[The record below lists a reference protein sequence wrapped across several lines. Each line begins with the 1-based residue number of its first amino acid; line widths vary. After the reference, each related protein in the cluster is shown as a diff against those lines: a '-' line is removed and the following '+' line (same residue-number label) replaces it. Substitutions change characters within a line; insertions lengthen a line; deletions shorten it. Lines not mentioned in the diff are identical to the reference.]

1 MPQLNPQL
9 RESLVGQEFELSAVF
24 EKAAL
29 PDSTDA
35 SAGLDEYVD
44 ISGFA
49 STNTM
54 DRQGDIIPTS
64 TWQDPDALKNYM
76 KNPIVLAYHD
86 HEEPI
91 GSVTNLEIR
100 DAGVYVTARIY
111 KAANSEVFSMVKAG
125 VLKTFSIGF
134 RLKDLDYDEELNA
147 WILTKIE
154 MYELSVVSVPAN
166 QDALFSIVKQLKAA
180 GHSNDLTNKRQESK
194 MPTPN
199 QNTTELSQEELVAKA
214 VTAALAQKEAEAKAK
229 AEAEA
234 KAKADA
240 EALAAT
246 VLVQVKSQTD
256 ALVADIKKSL
266 EDQTKPFSETV
277 AQFKT
282 EIEAKA
288 AELTAATARGG
299 KMEYNGTKANG
310 PVSKEERENAV
321 LLATLMGKK
330 IEDTAYGKNLRQK
343 AAGFNTSNTQVHI
356 PGDHTVNNADWETEF
371 STSFWMDVRRDLV
384 IEQMF
389 RTISMNTASMRLPV
403 VPDQGYA
410 NYIAVDNLKG
420 PNSTAAVNG
429 GSRPTEITLIAHK
442 LSAADRIGIEET
454 EDTILP
460 ILGLIRDNLMRRM
473 SRSSD
478 RSLLRGV
485 GTTAA
490 DPIKG
495 LAQYA
500 LDAANNYDLSI
511 GGGDK
516 FTALHLQKARRQLGV
531 FGLRPRDIAYVL
543 STDAYYDL
551 LEDPDMRKYFD
562 VGPADATILN
572 GQVASVNGT
581 PIILSD
587 EFAAKGVH
595 ATAGLVVNMR
605 NFVVGNLRNI
615 TLRTDTEVA
624 SDSTLLVA
632 TRRFGMVEMEAG
644 AVAAIQWV
652 A

>member
-1 MPQLNPQL
+1 MPQQNPQIKD
-9 RESLVGQEFELSAVF
+9 SLVGQEFELSAIF
-24 EKAAL
+24 QKEIA
-29 PDSTDA
+29 PSSDSATDN
-35 SAGLDEYVD
+35 AGLDEYVD
-44 ISGFA
+44 ISGLA

-54 DRQGDIIPTS
+54 DRQGDIIPLS

-91 GSVTNLEIR
+91 GNVTNLEIR
-100 DAGVYVTARIY
+100 ETGVFVTARIY
-111 KAANSEVFSMVKAG
+111 KAANPEVFAMVKAG

-134 RLKDLDYDEELNA
+134 RLKDLDYDETLNA

-180 GHSNDLTNKRQESK
+180 GHSNDLTNKRQENK

-199 QNTTELSQEELVAKA
+199 SQTTELTQEEQIAKA
-214 VTAALAQKEAEAKAK
+214 VADALARKD
-229 AEAEA
+229 AEA

-240 EALAAT
+240 EAKTKADAEAIAAS

-256 ALVADIKKSL
+256 ALMSDIKKSL
-266 EDQTKPFSETV
+266 EVDGKPLKDTIAEFRSE
-277 AQFKT
+277 
-282 EIEAKA
+282 IDAKS
-288 AELTAATARGG
+288 AELAARANG
-299 KMEYNGTKANG
+299 KMEYSGTKATG
-310 PVSKEERENAV
+310 PVSKEDRENAV

-330 IEDTAYGKNLRQK
+330 IEDTTFGKNLRQK

-356 PGDHTVNNADWETEF
+356 PGDHTINDADWETEF
-371 STSFWMDVRRDLV
+371 ATNFWMDVRRDLV
-384 IEQMF
+384 VEQMF

-429 GSRPTEITLIAHK
+429 GNRPTEVNLIAHK
-442 LSAADRIGIEET
+442 LSAADRVGIEET

-485 GTTAA
+485 GATAA

-500 LDAANNYDLSI
+500 LDAGNNYELSI

-587 EFAAKGVH
+587 EFAAKGVN

-615 TLRTDTEVA
+615 TLRTDTEIA
-624 SDSTLLVA
+624 SDSNLLVA

-644 AVAAIQWV
+644 DRKSVV
-652 A
+652 

>member
-1 MPQLNPQL
+1 MPQPNNQI
-9 RESLVGQEFELSAVF
+9 REKLLGQEFELSAIF
-24 EKAAL
+24 EKQVA
-29 PDSTDA
+29 PTPVTEVTP
-35 SAGLDEYVD
+35 GIEEYID

-49 STNTM
+49 STSTQ
-54 DRQGDIIPTS
+54 DRQGDIIPMS

-91 GSVTNLEIR
+91 GKVLSLEIR
-100 DAGVYVTARIY
+100 ETGVYVTARIY
-111 KAANSEVFSMVKAG
+111 KAANEEVYAMVQAG

-134 RLKDLDYDEELNA
+134 RLKDLDYDEELQA

-180 GHSNDLTNKRQESK
+180 GHSNDLTNKRQEKK
-194 MPTPN
+194 MSTPN
-199 QNTTELSQEELVAKA
+199 TQDLTQEELVAKA
-214 VTAALAQKEAEAKAK
+214 VADALARKEAEAAAV

-234 KAKADA
+234 RQKAQAD
-240 EALAAT
+240 ALAAT
-246 VLVQVKSQTD
+246 VATQVKSQTEQ
-256 ALVADIKKSL
+256 LVQDLKKSL
-266 EDQTKPFSETV
+266 EDQTKPISDTI
-277 AQFKT
+277 AQFRE
-282 EIEAKA
+282 EITAKS
-288 AELTAATARGG
+288 AELTAAAKS
-299 KMEYNGTKANG
+299 KMEFGTAGKG

-321 LLATLMGKK
+321 LLATVLGKK
-330 IEDTAYGKNLRQK
+330 IEDTKYGKELREK
-343 AAGFNTSNTQVHI
+343 TAGFNSSNAAVHV

-371 STSFWMDVRRDLV
+371 VTNFWMDVRRDLV
-384 IEQMF
+384 IEPMF
-389 RTISMNTASMRLPV
+389 RTIAMNTASMRLPV

-410 NYIAVDNLKG
+410 SYIPVDNLKG
-420 PNSTAAVNG
+420 PNSTAAVNSG
-429 GSRPTEITLIAHK
+429 NRPTELTLIAHK
-442 LSAADRIGIEET
+442 LSASDRIGREET

-460 ILGLIRDNLMRRM
+460 ILGLIRENLQRRM
-473 SRSSD
+473 ARSSD

-485 GTTAA
+485 GATAA

-495 LAQYA
+495 LAQYGI
-500 LDAANNYDLSI
+500 DAGNNYDLSI

-516 FTALHLQKARRQLGV
+516 FNALHLQKARRLLGV
-531 FGLRPRDIAYVL
+531 FGLRPRDLAYVL

-562 VGPADATILN
+562 VGPGDATILN
-572 GQVASVNGT
+572 GQVANVNGT

-587 EFAAKGVH
+587 EFAAKGAG

-605 NFVVGNLRNI
+605 NFVVGNLRNV
-615 TLRTDTEVA
+615 TLRTFDEVA

-632 TRRFGMVEMEAG
+632 TRRFGMLEMEAG

>member
-1 MPQLNPQL
+1 MPQPKLQIRDDL
-9 RESLVGQEFELSAVF
+9 LGQEFELSAVF
-24 EKAAL
+24 EKQL
-29 PDSTDA
+29 NENEPA
-35 SAGLDEYVD
+35 SGSAEYID
-44 ISGFA
+44 ISGLA

-54 DRQGDIIPTS
+54 DRQGDIIPLS

-86 HEEPI
+86 HEKPI
-91 GSVTNLEIR
+91 GKVTSLEVR
-100 DAGVYVTARIY
+100 ENGVFVTARVY
-111 KAANSEVFSMVKAG
+111 KASNPEVFAMVQAE
-125 VLKTFSIGF
+125 VLRTFSIGF
-134 RLKDLDYDEELNA
+134 RLKELDYDEELNA

-180 GHSNDLTNKRQESK
+180 GHSNDLTNKRQEIK

-199 QNTTELSQEELVAKA
+199 TPELSQEEIVAKA
-214 VTAALAQKEAEAKAK
+214 VAAELARRD
-229 AEAEA
+229 AEA

-240 EALAAT
+240 EAKAKADAEAIAAQ
-246 VLVQVKSQTD
+246 VVVSVKSQTD
-256 ALVADIKKSL
+256 ALLADIKKSL
-266 EDQTKPFSETV
+266 ADETKPLGDTI
-277 AQFKT
+277 AQFRT

-288 AELTAATARGG
+288 VELATASKT
-299 KMEYNGTKANG
+299 KMEYGSSAQG

-321 LLATLMGKK
+321 LLSTLLGKK
-330 IEDTAYGKNLRQK
+330 IEDTKYGKELRTK
-343 AAGFNTSNTQVHI
+343 AAGFNTANAAVQI
-356 PGDHTVNNADWETEF
+356 PGAHTINDADWETEF
-371 STSFWMDVRRDLV
+371 ATNFWMDVRRELV
-384 IEQMF
+384 VEPLF
-389 RTISMNTASMRLPV
+389 RTIAMNTATMRLPV

-410 NYIAVDNLKG
+410 SYIAVDNLKG
-420 PNSTAAVNG
+420 PNSTAAVNSG
-429 GSRPTEITLIAHK
+429 NRPTEINLIAHK
-442 LSAADRIGIEET
+442 LSAADRIGREET

-460 ILGLIRDNLMRRM
+460 ILGLIRENLMRRM

-485 GTTAA
+485 GGTAA

-495 LAQYA
+495 LAQYG
-500 LDAANNYDLSI
+500 LDAGNNYDLSI

-516 FTALHLQKARRQLGV
+516 FTALHLQKARRLLGV
-531 FGLRPRDIAYVL
+531 FGLRPRDMAYVL

-562 VGPADATILN
+562 VGPGDATILN
-572 GQVASVNGT
+572 GQVANVNGT
-581 PIILSD
+581 RIILSD
-587 EFAAKGVH
+587 EFAAKGVG

-605 NFVVGNLRNI
+605 NFVVGNLRNV
-615 TLRTDTEVA
+615 TLRTDDEVA

-632 TRRFGMVEMEAG
+632 TRRFGMAEMEAG
-644 AVAAIQWV
+644 AVASIQWV

>member
-1 MPQLNPQL
+1 MPQQNPQIKD
-9 RESLVGQEFELSAVF
+9 SLVGQEFELSAIF
-24 EKAAL
+24 QKEIA
-29 PDSTDA
+29 PSSDSATDN
-35 SAGLDEYVD
+35 AGLDEYVD
-44 ISGFA
+44 ISGLA

-54 DRQGDIIPTS
+54 DRQGDIIPLS

-91 GSVTNLEIR
+91 GNVTNLEIR
-100 DAGVYVTARIY
+100 ETGVFVTARIY
-111 KAANSEVFSMVKAG
+111 KAANPEVFAMVKAG

-134 RLKDLDYDEELNA
+134 RLKDLDYDETLNA

-180 GHSNDLTNKRQESK
+180 GHSNDLTNKRQENK

-199 QNTTELSQEELVAKA
+199 SQTTELTQEEQIAKA
-214 VTAALAQKEAEAKAK
+214 VADALARKD
-229 AEAEA
+229 AEA

-240 EALAAT
+240 EAKTKADAEAIAAS

-256 ALVADIKKSL
+256 ALMSDIKKSL
-266 EDQTKPFSETV
+266 EVDGKPLKDTIAEFRSE
-277 AQFKT
+277 
-282 EIEAKA
+282 IDAKS
-288 AELTAATARGG
+288 AELAARANG
-299 KMEYNGTKANG
+299 KMEYSGTKATG
-310 PVSKEERENAV
+310 PVSKEDRENAV

-330 IEDTAYGKNLRQK
+330 IEDTTFGKNLRQK

-356 PGDHTVNNADWETEF
+356 PGDHTINDADWETEF
-371 STSFWMDVRRDLV
+371 ATNFWMDVRRDLV
-384 IEQMF
+384 VEQMF

-429 GSRPTEITLIAHK
+429 GNRPTEVNLIAHK
-442 LSAADRIGIEET
+442 LSAADRVGIEET

-485 GTTAA
+485 GATAA

-500 LDAANNYDLSI
+500 LDAGNNYELSI

-587 EFAAKGVH
+587 EFAAKGVN

-615 TLRTDTEVA
+615 TLRTDTEIA
-624 SDSTLLVA
+624 SDSNLLVA

-644 AVAAIQWV
+644 AVSAIQWI